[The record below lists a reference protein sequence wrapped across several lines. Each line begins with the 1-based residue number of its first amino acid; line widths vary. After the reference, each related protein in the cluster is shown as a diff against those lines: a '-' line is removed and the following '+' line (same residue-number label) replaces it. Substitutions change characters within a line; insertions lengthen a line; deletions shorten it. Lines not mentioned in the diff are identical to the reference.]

1 MEPTTP
7 HIGTI
12 RLVDALQWRL
22 ERHALVGASVTS
34 VADAVDRMVATRAW
48 PSDAADLTVALRVRD
63 PKGDALSQALE
74 SGAVVRSYA
83 FRGGSF
89 IFTPPT
95 AADLLM
101 TRTVTRIWETNRWQE
116 QGGFAISDWQ
126 PLREAMRGI
135 LGDGPRTRSQISERL
150 DRIPGLRDLAQAAL
164 GAGADSLYKPL
175 HWWGDICFGPTRGTE
190 ATFQLAGPL
199 QDEPADAAV
208 DEAGRRSIRAYLHS
222 YAPATVDNL
231 AYWLTQGLGVPR
243 RRLLSWIGDLGS
255 EITTI
260 DVDGV
265 PSLAL
270 TEDVASIASARS
282 SESLRLLPAFD
293 PWFFGPGTAD
303 NRLIPT
309 AQRALASNGYPLVI
323 SRGSAVATWRVRAQT
338 VVVKPFAPSSQLQ
351 FPLLEDEVQHL
362 ARILDKDLDAVLDPH
377 A

>member
-1 MEPTTP
+1 M
-7 HIGTI
+7 
-12 RLVDALQWRL
+12 DALQWRL
-22 ERHALVGASVTS
+22 ERHALAGAAVTS

-48 PSDAADLTVALRVRD
+48 PSDAADLAVALRVLD
-63 PKGDALSQALE
+63 PKRDALSQALE
-74 SGAVVRSYA
+74 SGSVVRSYA

-89 IFTPPT
+89 IFTPSI

-101 TRTVTRIWETNRWQE
+101 TRTATRIWETKRWQE

-135 LGDGPRTRSQISERL
+135 LGDGPLTRSQISERL

-190 ATFQLAGPL
+190 ATFQLADPL

-208 DEAGRRSIRAYLHS
+208 DEAGRRSIRTYLHS

-231 AYWLTQGLGVPR
+231 AYWLAQGLGVPR
-243 RRLLSWIGDLGS
+243 RRLLAWIGDLGS

-282 SESLRLLPAFD
+282 PEILRLLPAFD

-303 NRLIPT
+303 HRLIPT

-338 VVVKPFAPSSQLQ
+338 VVVKPFVPSSQLPLQ
-351 FPLLEDEVQHL
+351 LLEDEIKHL
-362 ARILDKDLDAVLDPH
+362 ARILNKDLDIVVEPQT
-377 A
+377 